1 MAKLIDKLNTLV
13 RASVQGALGGDA
25 PERSRR
31 GKSPSR
37 KRRGKDID
45 RDIAALREQVNQ
57 ALDDED
63 RMAAEIAAQQRQVAD
78 WDRQADAALQKGDES
93 GARHAIRQ
101 MQLQQQRAAMV
112 EAELAQHRFSTSEL
126 ISRVNE
132 LEAVVAT
139 ARQQPPSPAPDEDAD
154 DEPLSARLRQA
165 SQATVRPSLAVEPP
179 SAAPEVVDEQAVE
192 DDLARRRARLS
203 Q

>member
-37 KRRGKDID
+37 KRLGKDID

-154 DEPLSARLRQA
+154 DELLSARLRQA
-165 SQATVRPSLAVEPP
+165 SQDTVRPSLAVEPP